1 MTDIARPTAEASP
14 APSELRLYTRPG
26 CHLCDEARALVLE
39 LLEDRAARG
48 IAAPHLV
55 ERDITANP
63 EWERAYF
70 STIPVLELGDQRL
83 ELALSPA
90 KVRRLLDGA

>member
-1 MTDIARPTAEASP
+1 MTDIARPMAQASS

-26 CHLCDEARALVLE
+26 CHLCDEARSLVLE

-48 IAAPHLV
+48 IATPRLV
-55 ERDITANP
+55 ERDITTDP

-90 KVRRLLDGA
+90 KVRHFLDGG